1 MNDALPTM
9 LEAPPALPVKVEVV
23 DGRLAPELMDGETRA
38 MWVSRL
44 KDALGTESD
53 DLAWYAVL
61 TMFKACRSPEAIKLN
76 AMIEQ
81 VRAGHPNDPQ
91 EMVLMIQMAACA
103 QRLQEAII
111 ADVRTQTAEER
122 LMQAKII
129 KEYGKLYARQME
141 SLHRYRRDGSQTI
154 NVVHFARAE
163 NVAVRTG

>member
-9 LEAPPALPVKVEVV
+9 LEAPPALPVKVGLV

-38 MWVSRL
+38 MWIERL
-44 KDALGTESD
+44 KDAMGTESD

-91 EMVLMIQMAACA
+91 EMILMIQMAACA

-111 ADVRTQTAEER
+111 ADARAQTAEER
-122 LMQAKII
+122 LMQAKIVH
-129 KEYGKLYARQME
+129 EYGKLYARQME
-141 SLHRYRRDGSQTI
+141 ALRKYRRDGNQQIT
-154 NVVHFARAE
+154 VLRVDHADA
-163 NVAVRTG
+163 VAVKAG